1 MGKENNTSNQDII
14 NEALEFE
21 QLKLRSL
28 STSDRIEISRK
39 AKTLILGLNEIYK
52 RKKDEQIMDIMKRL
66 TVIKQKVEKRL
77 KGKPLTATS

>member
-1 MGKENNTSNQDII
+1 MDII

-21 QLKLRSL
+21 QKKLKSL

-66 TVIKQKVEKRL
+66 TVIKRKVEKRL
-77 KGKPLTATS
+77 HGKHLVANI